1 VQIIAGGEP
10 ENKEKESFMGELIQG
25 DPWIWVIVQNDG
37 TVEQFVGLH
46 DKQDRTDYIPCFL
59 EKNQALQCFIN
70 LPREKG
76 MKYEAQAVRYTEL
89 VRDSAAGGF
98 MIHVLN
104 GAGEILE
111 KNDPRHGGGN

>member
-1 VQIIAGGEP
+1 
-10 ENKEKESFMGELIQG
+10 
-25 DPWIWVIVQNDG
+25 
-37 TVEQFVGLH
+37 
-46 DKQDRTDYIPCFL
+46 
-59 EKNQALQCFIN
+59 
-70 LPREKG
+70 